1 MYPFLDGGS
10 LSAGPSTALTAHNL
24 SAAGNGAGLSMDQL
38 PKTLNDLCP
47 ASSFPP
53 LASFCEQTQLYE
65 AIFHK

>member
-24 SAAGNGAGLSMDQL
+24 SAVGNGAGLRDQL

-47 ASSFPP
+47 ASSFPPP